1 MDQSTNQRRS
11 RKILD
16 PLRSS
21 SSCYHFLLAL
31 IQQQNADAN
40 EKHHLYQRYI
50 APVLLEIETNYAHPL
65 TVAELAEKIF
75 VTPQYLSRLFQ
86 RFWGSQ
92 PPNFAELS
100 PESCQRIIGRRASSG
115 YPRCRFLGRNPRCKS
130 FHCFKSWRYSK
141 EVSPTLS
148 LIFGFQDILPLSHLI
163 NKFLLFKCKPT
174 YSSYNKSIT

>member
-50 APVLLEIETNYAHPL
+50 APVLQEIETNYAHPL

-86 RFWGSQ
+86 RFLGQSTSQ
-92 PPNFAELS
+92 FLLNYRLNRAKELLVGEPHLDIQDVAFLVGIPDASHFTALFKKKLALLQRSFANFIVDLWV
-100 PESCQRIIGRRASSG
+100 SG
-115 YPRCRFLGRNPRCKS
+115 YLATVPFD
-130 FHCFKSWRYSK
+130 
-141 EVSPTLS
+141 
-148 LIFGFQDILPLSHLI
+148 Q
-163 NKFLLFKCKPT
+163 
-174 YSSYNKSIT
+174 